1 MVIQVEHDDAD
12 TRIEVHPE
20 QHLVRLTWKGPVT
33 GAIYRAT
40 LMRLLDTVA
49 RHGLRHWLSDGR
61 RMGPILYS
69 DQAWTLE
76 EFVPLLV
83 KAGVERIAI
92 VSSEDVLNQIAVDRM
107 VSATASI
114 VPYSIAFF
122 QDPSIAQLW
131 LMDKASAAAL
141 AGG

>member
-1 MVIQVEHDDAD
+1 MVIQVEHDDDD
-12 TRIEVHPE
+12 TRIEVLPD
-20 QHLVRLTWKGPVT
+20 QRLVRFTWKRPVS
-33 GAIYRAT
+33 GAIYRGS
-40 LMRLLDTVA
+40 LLRLLNTVTQ
-49 RHGLRHWLSDGR
+49 RQLRHWLSDGR
-61 RMGPILYS
+61 RMGPILYA

-107 VSATASI
+107 VSATAAV

-131 LMDKASAAAL
+131 LMDKAGSPAI
-141 AGG
+141 AGA

>member
-1 MVIQVEHDDAD
+1 MVIQVEHDDDD
-12 TRIEVHPE
+12 TRIEVLPD
-20 QHLVRLTWKGPVT
+20 QRLVRFTWKRPVS
-33 GAIYRAT
+33 GAIYRGS
-40 LMRLLDTVA
+40 LLRLLSTVTQ
-49 RHGLRHWLSDGR
+49 RQLRHWLSDGR
-61 RMGPILYS
+61 RMGPILYA

-107 VSATASI
+107 VSATAAV

-131 LMDKASAAAL
+131 LMDKAGSPAIASA
-141 AGG
+141 

>member
-1 MVIQVEHDDAD
+1 MVIQVEHDDDD
-12 TRIEVHPE
+12 TRIEVLPD
-20 QHLVRLTWKGPVT
+20 QRLVRFTWKRPVS
-33 GAIYRAT
+33 GAIYRGS
-40 LMRLLDTVA
+40 LLRLLNTVTQ
-49 RHGLRHWLSDGR
+49 RQLRHWLSDGR
-61 RMGPILYS
+61 RMGPILYA

-83 KAGVERIAI
+83 KARVERIAI

-107 VSATASI
+107 VSATAAV

-131 LMDKASAAAL
+131 LMDKAGSPAI
-141 AGG
+141 AGA